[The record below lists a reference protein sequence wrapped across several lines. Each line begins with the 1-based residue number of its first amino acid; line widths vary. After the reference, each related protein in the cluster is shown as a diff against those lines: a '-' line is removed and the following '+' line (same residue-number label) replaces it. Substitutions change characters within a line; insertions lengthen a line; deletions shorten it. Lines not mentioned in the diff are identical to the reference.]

1 MPRPRFAR
9 LPADKRNRILEV
21 AALEFAR
28 QGFAAASLNRII
40 ERSGISKGAA
50 YYYFDDKADL
60 FAAVLR
66 HAWASMR
73 LTRPIVIET
82 LTRETFWPT
91 LHASYEDL
99 LDRLRAQPWLVA
111 VGKLVYGR
119 APSREV
125 ALVVG
130 EEFDLAR
137 RQVRAIVDHG
147 QRVGAIRGDVPAGLM
162 GAMLIGALEAADRW
176 AVDHLDLPAGGPPA
190 VSGPAVPVFD
200 AIFDLLRQLAEP
212 PERAA

>member
-9 LPADKRNRILEV
+9 LPAEKRNRILEV
-21 AALEFAR
+21 AAVEFAS
-28 QGFAAASLNRII
+28 QGFAGASLNRII

-66 HAWASMR
+66 HAWTSMR
-73 LTRPIVIET
+73 VTTPMAVGA
-82 LTRETFWPT
+82 LTRETFWPA
-91 LHASYEDL
+91 LRAGYEAL

-111 VGKLVYGR
+111 VGKLVYG
-119 APSREV
+119 PLPTDEV
-125 ALVVG
+125 AAVVG

-137 RQVRAIVDHG
+137 RLLGAIVDRG
-147 QRVGAIRGDVPAGLM
+147 QQVGAIRRDVPADLL

-176 AVDHLDLPAGGPPA
+176 AVDHLDLPADA
-190 VSGPAVPVFD
+190 ATSVSGPAVQVFD
-200 AIFDLLRQLAEP
+200 RIFDLLRDLAEP
-212 PERAA
+212 PGRAA